1 MLYCKY
7 KVAGGFIMRIIHFFN
22 WRLNDIVPN
31 LETVKKQGF
40 DAIQLNPIQPLKE
53 DGLKEW
59 WMSYQPISFD
69 VGNYFGSKEE
79 LEYLCYV
86 CKELG
91 ILPFQDVVINHM
103 GSSVND
109 NFEPHER
116 VDEKLRSNP
125 DYWRIKESVN
135 NWNNRDEVIHNCIN
149 LPGLN
154 VYNQDVEDMIVD
166 FLNSLIDL
174 GIEGF
179 RFDAAKSIGLPS
191 EGYRFWPNII
201 YRLKKY
207 GLFLYGEVIFEE
219 NRNILDEYARY
230 MHVLGNYDTSNPDSM
245 VKFVESHDSFLS
257 DDRMGYTKYTKDQ
270 DIIANYKSLVN
281 YYNNTLFYV
290 RPFNDTWKSEEIKAA
305 NFTRKIK

>member
-1 MLYCKY
+1 
-7 KVAGGFIMRIIHFFN
+7 
-22 WRLNDIVPN
+22 
-31 LETVKKQGF
+31 
-40 DAIQLNPIQPLKE
+40 
-53 DGLKEW
+53 
-59 WMSYQPISFD
+59 MSYQPISFD

-116 VDEKLRSNP
+116 VDEKLRNNP
-125 DYWRIKESVN
+125 DYWRIKKPVN

-166 FLNSLIDL
+166 FLNRLVDL

>member
-1 MLYCKY
+1 
-7 KVAGGFIMRIIHFFN
+7 MRIIHFFN
-22 WRLNDIVPN
+22 WRLNDIVPI

-40 DAIQLNPIQPLKE
+40 DAIQLNPLQPLKE

-59 WMSYQPISFD
+59 WMSYQPISFN

-103 GSSVND
+103 GASVND
-109 NFEPHER
+109 DFEPHER
-116 VDEKLRSNP
+116 VDEKLRNNP
-125 DYWRIKESVN
+125 DYWRIKKSVN
-135 NWNNRDEVIHNCIN
+135 DWNNRDEVIHNCIN

-166 FLNSLIDL
+166 FLNRLVDL

-270 DIIANYKSLVN
+270 DVIANYKSLVN

-290 RPFNDTWKSEEIKAA
+290 RPFNDTWKSEEIKVA